1 MPQVFRVIGIIG
13 FSLLTDNNEAAVRTL
28 QTLRAFVLRVQRGDR
43 MVATSR
49 DETTCVMWRTW
60 VLRQAGR
67 CRGPA

>member
-49 DETTCVMWRTW
+49 DETTCVM
-60 VLRQAGR
+60 
-67 CRGPA
+67 